1 MIKLMISPNSQC
13 ISGSVPG
20 GAFSRTANRAVRSR
34 FKRLMLVGVVLMAGF
49 HAPTALTAQ
58 PTSEQLKQFQSLPK
72 SQQDA
77 LMKQYGG
84 AAGMNGAAAN
94 TSPIEVP
101 SSVKDT
107 TGGPVLT
114 QSGGETPAVKTA
126 EADAPKSEVA
136 AQVKKPIKP
145 FGYDLF
151 SGNLDAFAPLMNSP
165 VPKGYVMGPGDT
177 LNVQIYGANNRAL
190 QLTID
195 RNGDVQV
202 PDVGP
207 MQVAGLTFDEVA
219 ELVKSRIKDAMMGV
233 DVSVTAGALRSIR
246 VFVLGDVNRPGAYVV
261 SGLST
266 VSNALLASGGI
277 RSIGSLRGIE
287 VKRNGKVVSR
297 LDLYDF
303 LLKGDMSNDVTLLD
317 GDVVFIPTIKT
328 TVTVTG
334 EVNRP
339 AVYELKNEQTL
350 ADVIKLAG
358 GFNQGASPAFAKLER
373 IRKDGYR
380 TIKDIDLLSSA
391 QLKQRVLK
399 GDKVIVP
406 GNIDEFKQVVSLSG
420 NLNRTGEYQWQA
432 GLRIADLFKGDSEDI
447 FKAKTDLEHVF
458 VRRQEGVERN
468 VRVLMVDL
476 GEAISNPNGLDNVVL
491 EPRDEVIV
499 LSFDDNRVD
508 TLLPLVVEL
517 ERQTKNNMLPKTV
530 SVTGSVQYPGDY
542 PLASDMSVQDLVS
555 IAGGPSLRSLEY
567 AILKKES
574 AYDRKVSAQ
583 LINLNSD
590 LSKVMMSAQD
600 ELIVLDSI
608 NSTDE
613 LTQRKKV
620 IDNLDSASK
629 FAGNESEFTQD
640 LTSSDAFKN
649 KQVQTGRERL
659 DTLLERLKQQATDV
673 APARIVSVE
682 GFVKF
687 PGDYPLVDGMRA
699 QDLIAIAGGMQESA
713 YTMSGE
719 LVSRSVDP
727 ETQKMQVFNQ
737 IINLDSAQLM
747 HLSLKSMDSL
757 IVKRKPEWDE
767 KKVVTLSGEVK
778 FPGNYVLLENETL
791 SDVIARAGGLTK
803 DAFVKGTVLQRA
815 ELLSKQTAELN
826 KARVKLQAILAQNN
840 AKDTSNNLS
849 NVSGNEASEYLA
861 KVIAQANEAQATG
874 RLSLVDRNNDI
885 ENSFKSVILKDQD
898 RINVPSDPRTV
909 AVIGEVFASQTFNYD
924 SDMDGMAYLEMA
936 GGANSLADMDR
947 AYVVKASGRVV
958 PLKES
963 GFFYASSASVIEQG
977 DVIVVPMDVEKLRPI
992 QLWKEVATITGQ
1004 IGIALASFKAV
1015 GVF

>member
-1 MIKLMISPNSQC
+1 MIKLMTSPSFKR
-13 ISGSVPG
+13 IPKGIPSSRLKVVVLA
-20 GAFSRTANRAVRSR
+20 GAF
-34 FKRLMLVGVVLMAGF
+34 VVFGMQ
-49 HAPTALTAQ
+49 APFALAAQ
-58 PTSEQLKQFQSLPK
+58 PTSEQIKQFQSLPQ

-84 AAGMNGAAAN
+84 SSAVSGAGSN
-94 TSPIEVP
+94 TSSVGLP
-101 SSVKDT
+101 SAVKDIA
-107 TGGPVLT
+107 GGPVLAPSNVDAP
-114 QSGGETPAVKTA
+114 QVKTA

-136 AQVKKPIKP
+136 AQVKKQIKP

-151 SGNLDAFAPLMNSP
+151 SGNLDTFAPLMNSP

-177 LNVQIYGANNRAL
+177 LNVQVYGANNQSL
-190 QLTID
+190 QLAID
-195 RNGDVQV
+195 RNGDLQV
-202 PDVGP
+202 PNVGP
-207 MQVAGLTFDEVA
+207 MQVAGLQFEEVA

-246 VFVLGDVNRPGAYVV
+246 VFVLGDVNKPGAYVV

-266 VSNALLASGGI
+266 ISNALLASGGI

-303 LLKGDMSNDVTLLD
+303 LLKGDMNNDITLLD

-339 AVYELKNEQTL
+339 AVYELKNEKTL
-350 ADVIKLAG
+350 ADVVKLAG

-380 TIKDIDLLSSA
+380 TIKDINLLSDA

-420 NLNRTGEYQWQA
+420 SLNRTGEYQWQA
-432 GLRIADLFKGDSEDI
+432 GLRIADLFQGDAADI

-458 VRRQEGVERN
+458 IRRQEGVERN
-468 VRVLMVDL
+468 VRVLMVNL
-476 GEAISNPNGLDNVVL
+476 GEAISNPNSLENAVL

-499 LSFDDNRVD
+499 LSFDDDRVD

-542 PLASDMSVQDLVS
+542 PLASEMSVQDLVS
-555 IAGGPSLRSLEY
+555 IAGGASLRSLEY

-574 AYDRKVSAQ
+574 AYNRKVSAR

-590 LSKVMMSAQD
+590 LSKVMLSAQD

-608 NSTDE
+608 SSTDE
-613 LTQRKKV
+613 LSQRKKA
-620 IDNLDSASK
+620 IDKIDSASK
-629 FAGNESEFTQD
+629 FDENESEFTKN
-640 LTSSDAFKN
+640 LTASEALKN
-649 KQVQTGRERL
+649 KQLQTGRERL
-659 DTLLERLKQQATDV
+659 DALIKRLKQQATDV
-673 APARIVSVE
+673 MPAQIVSVE

-687 PGDYPLVDGMRA
+687 PGQYPLMDGMHA

-719 LVSRSVDP
+719 LVSRSIDVA
-727 ETQKMQVFNQ
+727 TQEMKVSNQ
-737 IINLDSAQLM
+737 IITLDSM
-747 HLSLKSMDSL
+747 HLMKLGLQSMDSL
-757 IVKRKPEWDE
+757 IIKRKPDWAERE
-767 KKVVTLSGEVK
+767 VVTLTGEVK
-778 FPGNYVLLENETL
+778 FPGTYVLLENETL
-791 SDVIARAGGLTK
+791 SDVIKRAGGLTK

-815 ELLSKQTAELN
+815 DLLSKQTAELD
-826 KARVKLQAILAQNN
+826 KARLKLQAILAQNN
-840 AKDTSNNLS
+840 AKGNSS
-849 NVSGNEASEYLA
+849 SASGVGTTEASEYLA
-861 KVIAQANEAQATG
+861 RVIAQANEAQATG

-885 ENSFKSVILKDQD
+885 ENSFKRVVLKDQD
-898 RINVPSDPRTV
+898 RVNVPSEPRTV

-924 SDMDGMAYLEMA
+924 NQMDAMEYLQMA

-947 AYVVKASGRVV
+947 AYIVKASGRVV

-963 GFFYASSASVIEQG
+963 GFFYASSSYSVEQG

-992 QLWKEVATITGQ
+992 QLWREVATITGQ
-1004 IGIALASFKAV
+1004 IGIALASFKAI